1 MTRILAVAA
10 TALTLA
16 LAAPAPQAAAQDG
29 VFGGALLGGAAGA
42 LIGGGLTG
50 RAGGAIIGGVVGAG
64 VGATIGADADRRRYG
79 GGYFWN
85 RGRCWYQYPDGPTV
99 RVSRDHCN

>member
-10 TALTLA
+10 IALILALT
-16 LAAPAPQAAAQDG
+16 APAPQAATQDG
-29 VFGGALLGGAAGA
+29 ALGGALLGGAAGA

-64 VGATIGADADRRRYG
+64 VGATIGADADRRRDR

-85 RGRCWYQYPDGPTV
+85 RSRCWYQYPDGQVV
-99 RVSRDHCN
+99 RVSRDYCY